1 MGIRNEQELHK
12 TIVDLIPKLIR
23 YSLKYFTKGDRDR
36 AEDLVHD
43 VIVSF
48 LSWYKKTQDLPDSVE
63 AYLKRSIKNKHLSN
77 IKKKDNQTVELEEE
91 TIKVESSQQDP
102 FLVDA
107 LIKCLSKLSEE
118 HREVTIAVCQ
128 LGYTYE
134 ETASK
139 YSLNPKTVATR
150 LHKARKKLHKCLSEV
165 RRDYPR
171 KQRKAGII
179 A

>member
-77 IKKKDNQTVELEEE
+77 IN
-91 TIKVESSQQDP
+91 
-102 FLVDA
+102 
-107 LIKCLSKLSEE
+107 C
-118 HREVTIAVCQ
+118 
-128 LGYTYE
+128 
-134 ETASK
+134 
-139 YSLNPKTVATR
+139 
-150 LHKARKKLHKCLSEV
+150 RKSTE
-165 RRDYPR
+165 R
-171 KQRKAGII
+171 
-179 A
+179 